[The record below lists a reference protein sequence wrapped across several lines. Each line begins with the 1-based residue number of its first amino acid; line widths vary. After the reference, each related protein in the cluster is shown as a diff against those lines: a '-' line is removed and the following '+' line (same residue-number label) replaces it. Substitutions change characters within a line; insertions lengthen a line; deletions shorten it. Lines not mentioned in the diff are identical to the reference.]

1 MISSETANNF
11 IRYNKIALAVGFF
24 ITAFFLPIKTSLSNV
39 GLILIV
45 TSSFLS
51 ILSTGLSIDKNILK
65 SPFIL
70 FVPLIIGVIY
80 TKNIDETI
88 HQWFKYLFLLT
99 TPLLLLRKRSE
110 TTNLLKI
117 TAYGLVI
124 GSLLS
129 AIYLVGHNVYNFFLS
144 GFSIKYLF
152 SYYFTSDNFTAP
164 LKDMHPIYL
173 GSYYLFGVV
182 LVFKAKNISIPFFLK
197 TLFSG
202 ILFIAI
208 LFCNSRVIFLAAF
221 ICILSAPFVL
231 KTSLKRKLLFVGA
244 VLFMILIFIFFFKNT
259 YVYNKIVKV
268 TAWELTE
275 NIGTANIAPDAPGDS
290 RMARWIVGW
299 EAFKER
305 PLFGYGT
312 GMESETLME
321 KYRTNNMQVSL
332 ERGYN
337 AHNQYLGYLIRFGLL
352 GGLFIFGYVLLNSYL
367 SFKQR
372 DMVYFSYILIVGVV
386 FLVENYIDRNMGI
399 NFVALFG
406 TLLCLND
413 KGTFKK

>member
-1 MISSETANNF
+1 MISSKTKNNL

-39 GLILIV
+39 GLILIF

-51 ILSTGLSIDKNILK
+51 ILSAGLSIDKNLLK

-70 FVPLIIGVIY
+70 FVPLIIGAVY

-99 TPLLLLRKRSE
+99 TPLFLLRKRSE

-117 TAYGLVI
+117 TTYGLVL

-129 AIYLVGHNVYNFFLS
+129 AIYLIGHNVYNFFLS
-144 GFSIKYLF
+144 GFSTKYLF

-173 GSYYLFGVV
+173 GSYYLFGIV
-182 LVFKAKNISIPFFLK
+182 LVFKAKNINIPFFLK

-202 ILFIAI
+202 ILFIAV

-221 ICILSAPFVL
+221 VCLLSAPFVL
-231 KTSLKRKLLFVGA
+231 KTSLKRKLLFVGS
-244 VLFMILIFIFFFKNT
+244 VFFTILIFLLFFKNT

-268 TAWELTE
+268 TVWELTE
-275 NIGTANIAPDAPGDS
+275 NIGTANIAPDTPGDS

-305 PLFGYGT
+305 PLLGYGT
-312 GMESETLME
+312 GMENETLME

-332 ERGYN
+332 KKGYN

-352 GGLFIFGYVLLNSYL
+352 GGLFIFGYVLFNGYL
-367 SFKQR
+367 ALRQR
-372 DMVYFSYILIVGVV
+372 DMVYFGYILIVGVV

-406 TLLCLND
+406 TLFLLKND
-413 KGTFKK
+413 TTT